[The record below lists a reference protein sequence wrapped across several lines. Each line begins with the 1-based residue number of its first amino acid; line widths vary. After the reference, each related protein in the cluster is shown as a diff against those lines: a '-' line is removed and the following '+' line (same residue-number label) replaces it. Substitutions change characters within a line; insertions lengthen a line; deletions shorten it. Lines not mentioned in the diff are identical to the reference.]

1 MKRDWEADELA
12 EHWTLLPGERDLL
25 ANKSGATRLG
35 FAVLLKFFQCEARF
49 PQSRQ
54 EVPLAVVAF
63 VARQVGVSAACYA
76 EYDWNGRAIKY
87 HRAQIRSFLGF
98 REATVR
104 DTEALAAWLSEH
116 VLPQA
121 HADEHVK
128 AAAYQRLRDLSIEP
142 PTPGRLDRIIA
153 SAAHTFEER
162 FCAATLEQLPAATLT
177 QMDATREPGC
187 RG

>member
-1 MKRDWEADELA
+1 MSAVLA

-35 FAVLLKFFQCEARF
+35 FAVLLKFFQYEARF

-54 EVPLAVVAF
+54 EVPWAVVAF

-104 DTEALAAWLSEH
+104 DAEALAAWLSEH

-128 AAAYQRLRDLSIEP
+128 AAAYQRLRDLAIEP
-142 PTPGRLDRIIA
+142 PTPERLDRIIA
-153 SAAHTFEER
+153 GVSPSWGRAPCLGR
-162 FCAATLEQLPAATLT
+162 SY
-177 QMDATREPGC
+177 RIVG
-187 RG
+187 

>member
-12 EHWTLLPGERDLL
+12 EHWTLLSGERDLL

-35 FAVLLKFFQCEARF
+35 FAVLLKFFQYEARF
-49 PQSRQ
+49 PPSRQ

-104 DTEALAAWLSEH
+104 DAEALAAWLSEH
-116 VLPQA
+116 VLP
-121 HADEHVK
+121 
-128 AAAYQRLRDLSIEP
+128 
-142 PTPGRLDRIIA
+142 
-153 SAAHTFEER
+153 
-162 FCAATLEQLPAATLT
+162 
-177 QMDATREPGC
+177 
-187 RG
+187 